1 MVIQKMLVTASG
13 PIHALF
19 DMYKVDL
26 GGSAMWLG
34 SVQSYSVALFEI
46 KLTAAKA
53 PGDYTIV
60 NRQTGDRTALSFGLS
75 VDGHHDHVNPITART
90 TASSNLPRWR
100 TTASSNLPRCK
111 LTPILSPT

>member
-1 MVIQKMLVTASG
+1 MAWRAGKTDARVVTVVLSTGSRGRPNQTEEGTMGIQKMLVTASG
-13 PIHALF
+13 PMHALF
-19 DMYKVDL
+19 DMYKVDFR
-26 GGSAMWLG
+26 GSAMWLG

-75 VDGHHDHVNPITART
+75 VDGHHDHVNPIT
-90 TASSNLPRWR
+90 
-100 TTASSNLPRCK
+100 
-111 LTPILSPT
+111 

>member
-1 MVIQKMLVTASG
+1 M
-13 PIHALF
+13 HALF
-19 DMYKVDL
+19 DIYKVDPR
-26 GGSAMWLG
+26 GSAMWMG
-34 SVQSYSVALFEI
+34 SAQSYSVALFEI

-90 TASSNLPRWR
+90 TASSI
-100 TTASSNLPRCK
+100 LPRCK
-111 LTPILSPT
+111 LTPLLSPT